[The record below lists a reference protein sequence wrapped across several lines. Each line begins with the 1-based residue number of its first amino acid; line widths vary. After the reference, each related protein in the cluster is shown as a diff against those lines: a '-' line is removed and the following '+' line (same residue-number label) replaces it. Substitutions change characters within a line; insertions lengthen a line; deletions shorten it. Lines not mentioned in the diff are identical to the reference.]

1 MKYRQYRIPLV
12 FGGLLTIFVLGVFL
26 LQQLTQPEEMTQVVS
41 QKVEPVQTALEKKE
55 EVICPVSEDV
65 EIVRYFYEVD
75 GEHNQEALDYFEG
88 VYRQSLGID
97 YGSEKTFDVLA
108 SLSGTV
114 EDVKKDAILGLCVTI
129 QCDEGISLIYQSLAN
144 VQLEEGQTVRQ
155 GDVLGQSGYNV
166 YEAELG
172 NHVHFTIE
180 KDNEPINP
188 LTVIKS

>member
-41 QKVEPVQTALEKKE
+41 QKVEPVQTTLEKKE

-108 SLSGTV
+108 SLSGTI